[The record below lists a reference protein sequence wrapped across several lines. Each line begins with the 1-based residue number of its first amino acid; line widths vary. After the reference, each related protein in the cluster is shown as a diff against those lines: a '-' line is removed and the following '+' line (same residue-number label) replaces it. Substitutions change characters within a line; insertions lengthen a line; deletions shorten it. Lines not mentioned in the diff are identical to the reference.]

1 MIEPPSNLTRLDYWT
16 EIIGP
21 YKGCYRIE
29 NLICF
34 KIGNKTIAFD
44 SNTTEAETL
53 NSKLKKEYINQNI
66 GVLRTDSL
74 EIPLII
80 RQIKEQKEHV
90 NI

>member
-1 MIEPPSNLTRLDYWT
+1 MIDPPSNLTRLDYWT

-21 YKGCYRIE
+21 YRGCFNIE
-29 NLICF
+29 NLIYF

-44 SNTTEAETL
+44 SNTKEAEIL
-53 NSKLKKEYINQNI
+53 GNKLKDEYIDQTV

-80 RQIKEQKEHV
+80 RLIKELKEHV